1 MNAMSFDDTLEV
13 QFIVISSLI
22 SSNIGEALKR
32 CTEILLQLGICVP
45 SNISQE
51 ELANETEQT
60 IRFALGITPE
70 LLLNYKIMTDQKM
83 LVTQKFLSLL
93 LLVTHHKKPELYHYL
108 ILKMIK
114 MVLSHGELYCISP
127 TIFLFVLTVSCNF
140 NCTKAF
146 LNTPLRYLYALDPTW
161 QWQRTDTLSSVIA
174 MSTLQR
180 SVTKM
185 K

>member
-1 MNAMSFDDTLEV
+1 MNVMGFNDTLEV

-22 SSNIGEALKR
+22 SSNVLGEALKR

-83 LVTQKFLSLL
+83 LVTQKFMSLL

-140 NCTKAF
+140 NCKAF
-146 LNTPLRYLYALDPTW
+146 LNMPLRYFRALDPTW
-161 QWQRTDTLSSVIA
+161 QWQRTATLSWVIA